1 MSVYTIS
8 PSNDG
13 ARLYKMTDVY
23 HLLIVHLH
31 FNRTIDLQIK
41 CLIQT

>member
-1 MSVYTIS
+1 MSVYNIS

-13 ARLYKMTDVY
+13 ARLYTMTDVY
-23 HLLIVHLH
+23 HLIVNLH